1 MSNTKIS
8 FLYRDGSN
16 YKSYNSVIVAGTFT
30 DDEINQI
37 LDCLDSGDYFI
48 PEQIG
53 FPVERFGSITED
65 DHCWCELT
73 AYDFEP
79 TEDAPTVEMSA
90 DDVLKAFLAA
100 KGNWDVLSFGIGGDN
115 KPAFP
120 DVCYSY
126 NDADSKCVLIKWGE
140 QGYYDPD
147 FPKGFTKDHVNK
159 LNSQMGISAV
169 EAEAMKICSM
179 ANITSDKWP
188 EHYTSILEKLNCTK
202 KQEGTL

>member
-16 YKSYNSVIVAGTFT
+16 YKSYNSVIVSGTFT
-30 DDEINQI
+30 DNEINQI
-37 LDCLDSGDYFI
+37 LDCLDRGEYFI

-73 AYDFEP
+73 SFDFETTDDEP
-79 TEDAPTVEMSA
+79 TLEMSA
-90 DDVLKAFLAA
+90 DEVQKAFMAA
-100 KGNWDVLSFGIGGDN
+100 KDHWDVLSFGIGGDN

-140 QGYYDPD
+140 KGYYDPD

>member
-1 MSNTKIS
+1 
-8 FLYRDGSN
+8 
-16 YKSYNSVIVAGTFT
+16 
-30 DDEINQI
+30 
-37 LDCLDSGDYFI
+37 
-48 PEQIG
+48 
-53 FPVERFGSITED
+53 
-65 DHCWCELT
+65 
-73 AYDFEP
+73 
-79 TEDAPTVEMSA
+79 MSA

-147 FPKGFTKDHVNK
+147 FPKGFTIDHINK

-179 ANITSDKWP
+179 ANISADKWP
-188 EHYTSILEKLNCTK
+188 EHYTMVIEKLNSTK
-202 KQEGTL
+202 KQESTL